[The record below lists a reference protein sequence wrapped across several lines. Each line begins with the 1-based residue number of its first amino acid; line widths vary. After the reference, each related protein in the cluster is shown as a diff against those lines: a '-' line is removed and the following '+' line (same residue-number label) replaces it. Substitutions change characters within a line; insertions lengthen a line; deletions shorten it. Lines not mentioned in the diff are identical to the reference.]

1 MKNVRNAMIMLL
13 VLTSCQ
19 QEKSHHQAVA
29 AGEISELSIQE
40 FTDRAVSL
48 ASKDKVT
55 DGERRILVPMLLG
68 IAVSTF
74 ESRKEQEYW
83 IALVGVES
91 GYDQRVKSPVGAT
104 GLGQLM
110 PQFYKDIALSCGIEN
125 LALDTINDRYINA
138 LLSACYFKSL
148 IQKSEGILPLALVA
162 YNAGINSSSFKKAK
176 NGGVPV
182 TETSGYVTKV
192 VISKEQLQPK
202 IK

>member
-1 MKNVRNAMIMLL
+1 VE
-13 VLTSCQ
+13 T
-19 QEKSHHQAVA
+19 
-29 AGEISELSIQE
+29 SELSIQE
-40 FTDRAVSL
+40 FTEKALSM

-55 DGERRILVPMLLG
+55 AGERRLLVPMLSG
-68 IAVSTF
+68 IALSTF
-74 ESRKEQEYW
+74 ESKKEQEYW

-125 LALDTINDRYINA
+125 LAPDTINDRYINA

-148 IQKSEGILPLALVA
+148 IQKSDGIISLALVA
-162 YNAGINSSSFKKAK
+162 YNAGINSSSFQKAK

-182 TETSGYVTKV
+182 TETAGYVTKV
-192 VISKEQLQPK
+192 QISKEKTMKP
-202 IK
+202 